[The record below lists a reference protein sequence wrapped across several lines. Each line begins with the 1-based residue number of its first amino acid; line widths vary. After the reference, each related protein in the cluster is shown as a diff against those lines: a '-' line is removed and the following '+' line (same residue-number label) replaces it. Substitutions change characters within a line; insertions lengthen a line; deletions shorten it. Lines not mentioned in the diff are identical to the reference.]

1 MKGNDEFEIIEDIT
15 QVDNSNNSE
24 TIPSLPND
32 DSTLPVIN
40 QDEVN
45 EALTIDNALSKP
57 SESNEND
64 ESSLETD
71 NQIKADTKLINPFA
85 NTYPGADEKDKTYN
99 AYNIMNNVPD
109 SFEIKEDVN
118 PITRSDL
125 EDKNKEQSKMRS
137 SRPVRIIN
145 NYNGTND
152 RPSIF
157 AKVASEDEL
166 LEQFV
171 GKNYFKI
178 LSNNF
183 NICAMLFGPFYL
195 WYRKMFLASYIY
207 IMIMTLLTYGLV
219 FVFKYNNPV
228 YELILYT
235 VGSIA
240 LGLSFNK
247 LYIIK
252 AKRKVNKI
260 NEKYS
265 GQMDAFEVGRKCSKK
280 GGGSVLSML
289 LGMISFSL
297 ISIVVAFIA
306 TIIIAFITFGT
317 LTDYKFDINEIKNKY
332 EFNFDFK
339 KLFDFN
345 KDKTPKPEYYDTV
358 DTFYTSVKSRWSRDI
373 VKSSGEKK
381 YFKSGD
387 DYCNTPIFYTGL
399 SLINDYYVKFDKDGN
414 ITLFYITDG
423 TYQYYYEG
431 TGLYNREINKG
442 SNGNNVIEK
451 INSNPEDENIVYRK
465 TLKCENDVP
474 RIE

>member
-1 MKGNDEFEIIEDIT
+1 MKGNDELEIIEDLT
-15 QVDNSNNSE
+15 ETNSDA
-24 TIPSLPND
+24 TIPNQNTE
-32 DSTLPVIN
+32 DSIIPTISKEEVQHALNVEDIVSTPQVEK
-40 QDEVN
+40 DE
-45 EALTIDNALSKP
+45 DK
-57 SESNEND
+57 
-64 ESSLETD
+64 SSSETD

-171 GKNYFKI
+171 GKNHFKI

-247 LYIIK
+247 LYIKK

-280 GGGSVLSML
+280 GGGSILSML
-289 LGMISFSL
+289 LGMISFTL
-297 ISIVVAFIA
+297 ITIVVTIIA

-317 LTDYKFDINEIKNKY
+317 LTDYKFDINEVKNKY
-332 EFNFDFK
+332 EFNFDFS

-358 DTFYTSVKSRWSRDI
+358 DSFYTSVKSRWSRDI

-399 SLINDYYVKFDKDGN
+399 SLINDYYVKFDKEGN

-431 TGLYNREINKG
+431 EGLYNREINKG

-451 INSNPEDENIVYRK
+451 INSNPEDENVVYRK